1 MSASLARW
9 PAAALVDALRG
20 RTVVDAYCDG
30 EGMDDV
36 HLRLDD
42 GTRVWVDVG
51 VEDASIDLPDGD
63 QLDLGPR
70 GRLRVSVEGPTACRS
85 HAAPRHR
92 PSL

>member
-1 MSASLARW
+1 MSTSLARW

-42 GTRVWVDVG
+42 GTRVSLDAEAYDAI
-51 VEDASIDLPDGD
+51 VEGTDGAR
-63 QLDLGPR
+63 LELGPR
-70 GRLRVSVEGPTACRS
+70 GRLLVAVD
-85 HAAPRHR
+85 R
-92 PSL
+92 P